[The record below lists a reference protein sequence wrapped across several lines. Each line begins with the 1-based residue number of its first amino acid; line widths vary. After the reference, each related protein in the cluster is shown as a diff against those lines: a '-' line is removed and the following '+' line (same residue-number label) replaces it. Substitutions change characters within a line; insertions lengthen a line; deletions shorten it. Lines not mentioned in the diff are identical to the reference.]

1 MATIT
6 AAITL
11 TSTDLLTDSL
21 SLSTT
26 ATLTKAG
33 TATGLDQTTGL
44 ARKYYATAV
53 TNETL
58 IAAGS
63 YTDNKSHKLYIKNL
77 ATDDTQ
83 YVQLTLAGS
92 NETLGRLYAGD
103 WAFIP
108 YMGTNDLDITTS
120 DNAMTVEYALFYEA

>member
-58 IAAGS
+58 IAEGS

-77 ATDDTQ
+77 ATDDTH
-83 YVQLTLAGS
+83 YVQLSLAGS

-103 WAFIP
+103 WAFVP